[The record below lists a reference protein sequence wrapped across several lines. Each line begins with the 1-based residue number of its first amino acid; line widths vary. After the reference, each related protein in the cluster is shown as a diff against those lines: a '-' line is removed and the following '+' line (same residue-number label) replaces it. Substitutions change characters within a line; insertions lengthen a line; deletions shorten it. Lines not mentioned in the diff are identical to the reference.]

1 AHGHRASRDG
11 RAHRHPDAPVGS
23 QDVVHAH
30 RRPDRQRDEGERA
43 GSAGGGVLRLHQQAD
58 RGGQL
63 RRADLQL
70 PGGGGVSGAGKTI
83 LIVEDDQ
90 PSREIVRLATS
101 AQNHTLVEAATGV
114 DGLTLAREQNPDLI
128 ILDINMPGMSG
139 LDVCRKLRAEGSL
152 VPIIMLTAKSD
163 TIDKV
168 VGLEVGA
175 DDYVTKPFEMRELL
189 ARIGAHLRRSDAD
202 AAGETSSKSR
212 REFPGL
218 VIDISRRQVWRDDV
232 EVILTVTEFNVLA
245 LLTSRPGQVFSR

>member
-1 AHGHRASRDG
+1 
-11 RAHRHPDAPVGS
+11 V
-23 QDVVHAH
+23 
-30 RRPDRQRDEGERA
+30 
-43 GSAGGGVLRLHQQAD
+43 
-58 RGGQL
+58 
-63 RRADLQL
+63 
-70 PGGGGVSGAGKTI
+70 PGTKNI
-83 LIVEDDQ
+83 LMIEDD
-90 PSREIVRLATS
+90 PNSRQIVRLATE
-101 AQNHTLVEAATGV
+101 AQSYTLTEASTG
-114 DGLTLAREQNPDLI
+114 DEGLELARASDPDLI
-128 ILDINMPGMSG
+128 LLDINMPGMSG

-175 DDYVTKPFEMRELL
+175 DDYVTKPFEVRELM

-202 AAGETSSKSR
+202 AAGEATNKSR

-245 LLTSRPGQVFSR
+245 LLTSRPGQVFSRSELLRDVWGYDVDIETRTVDAHVYRLRKKIEIDSEKPTYVHSVPGIGYRFSVD

>member
-1 AHGHRASRDG
+1 MPTAKS
-11 RAHRHPDAPVGS
+11 
-23 QDVVHAH
+23 
-30 RRPDRQRDEGERA
+30 
-43 GSAGGGVLRLHQQAD
+43 
-58 RGGQL
+58 
-63 RRADLQL
+63 
-70 PGGGGVSGAGKTI
+70 I
-83 LIVEDDQ
+83 LIIEDDPQ
-90 PSREIVRLATS
+90 SRQMVRLAAE
-101 AQNHTLVEAATGV
+101 AQSYTLIEAATG
-114 DGLTLAREQNPDLI
+114 DEGLELARASDPDLI
-128 ILDINMPGMSG
+128 LLDINMPGMSG

-202 AAGETSSKSR
+202 AAGEATSKSR

-218 VIDISRRQVWRDDV
+218 VIDISRRQVWRDEV

-245 LLTSRPGQVFSR
+245 LLTSRPGQVFSRSELLRDVWGYDVDIETRTVDAHVYRLRKKIEADSEKPTYVHSVPGIGYRFSVD